1 MNSLILT
8 VVGKDGKTSQPV
20 YEVHSWEK
28 VIEIINGTWRIDHV
42 TDITNVEVIQ
52 EAYVRFFNITI

>member
-20 YEVHSWEK
+20 YEVHSYEK
-28 VIEIINGTWRIDHV
+28 AIEIINATWRIDHV
-42 TDITNVEVIQ
+42 TDITKVEIV
-52 EAYVRFFNITI
+52 

>member
-28 VIEIINGTWRIDHV
+28 VVEIINGTWRIDHV
-42 TDITNVEVIQ
+42 TDITNVEVI
-52 EAYVRFFNITI
+52 